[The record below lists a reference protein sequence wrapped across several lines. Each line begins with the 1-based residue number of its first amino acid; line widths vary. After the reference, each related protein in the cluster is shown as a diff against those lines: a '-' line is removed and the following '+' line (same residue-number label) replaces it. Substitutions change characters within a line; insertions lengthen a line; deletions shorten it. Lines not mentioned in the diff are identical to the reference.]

1 MTFTDEEMQI
11 ITNYLP
17 VIEKIIVNNSCSNL
31 TIAFRQDMQ
40 KLATKLK
47 LNYCITCSSGI
58 FNLVSRIY
66 KLYNEQLIS
75 DGNKGKKNR
84 IHNGKRKK

>member
-17 VIEKIIVNNSCSNL
+17 VIEKIIVNNSCSNI

-75 DGNKGKKNR
+75 NGKGKKTT
-84 IHNGKRKK
+84 IHSGKHKK

>member
-1 MTFTDEEMQI
+1 MTFTEEEMQI

-17 VIEKIIVNNSCSNL
+17 LIEKIIVNNSCSNL
-31 TIAFRQDMQ
+31 TIAFRQDMT

-75 DGNKGKKNR
+75 NGKGKKNR
-84 IHNGKRKK
+84 IHSGKHKK

>member
-17 VIEKIIVNNSCSNL
+17 IMEKIIVNNSCSNL

-47 LNYCITCSSGI
+47 LNYCTTCSSGI

>member
-31 TIAFRQDMQ
+31 
-40 KLATKLK
+40 
-47 LNYCITCSSGI
+47 
-58 FNLVSRIY
+58 
-66 KLYNEQLIS
+66 
-75 DGNKGKKNR
+75 
-84 IHNGKRKK
+84 

>member
-17 VIEKIIVNNSCSNL
+17 IMEKIIVNNSCSNL

>member
-11 ITNYLP
+11 VTNYLP

-31 TIAFRQDMQ
+31 TISFRQDMA

-47 LNYCITCSSGI
+47 LNYCTTCSSGI

>member
-31 TIAFRQDMQ
+31 TIAFRLDM
-40 KLATKLK
+40 KNLATKLK
-47 LNYCITCSSGI
+47 LNYCTTCSSGI

-84 IHNGKRKK
+84 IYNGKRKK